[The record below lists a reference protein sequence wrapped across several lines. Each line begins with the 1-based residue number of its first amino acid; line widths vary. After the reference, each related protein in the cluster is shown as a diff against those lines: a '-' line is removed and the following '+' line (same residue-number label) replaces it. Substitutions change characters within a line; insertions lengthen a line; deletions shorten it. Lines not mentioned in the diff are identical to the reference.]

1 VRRVG
6 ERRRLALSC
15 RPVSSIRFD
24 HVEVFVFRRVGRRI
38 ELLVLRRAPDQAL
51 AGVWQPVTG
60 TRRRGERALAAAARE
75 VREEIGLEPVRWW
88 ALEYATVFFDA
99 RRDRLHALP
108 VFAAEIANRARVRLS
123 REHDRARFL
132 GLAQAGA
139 RFHWESQRRALA
151 ALRVEVLAAGSGAD
165 AREVTQAVA
174 RRPATRKTK
183 TASAPRAARRVRGSN
198 RGR

>member
-1 VRRVG
+1 
-6 ERRRLALSC
+6 
-15 RPVSSIRFD
+15 VSSIRFD

-38 ELLVLRRAPDQAL
+38 ELLVLRRARDQAL

-60 TRRRGERALAAAARE
+60 TRRRGERALAAASRE
-75 VREEIGLEPVRWW
+75 VREETGLEPVRWW
-88 ALEYATVFFDA
+88 ALEYATIFFDA

-108 VFAAEIANRARVRLS
+108 VFAAEIASGARVRLS

-132 GLAQAGA
+132 GLRQAGA

-151 ALRVEVLAAGSGAD
+151 ALRVEVLAAGSRAG
-165 AREVTQAVA
+165 AREVTDAVT
-174 RRPATRKTK
+174 RRPAMRTKTK
-183 TASAPRAARRVRGSN
+183 AASAPRLARRVRGSN

>member
-123 REHDRARFL
+123 REHDRAR
-132 GLAQAGA
+132 LAQAGA